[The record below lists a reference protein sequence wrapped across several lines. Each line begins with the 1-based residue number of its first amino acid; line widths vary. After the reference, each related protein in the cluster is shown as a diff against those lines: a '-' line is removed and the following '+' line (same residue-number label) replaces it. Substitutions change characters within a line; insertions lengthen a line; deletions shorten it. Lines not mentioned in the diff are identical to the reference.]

1 MKNFINI
8 SDLSSKE
15 LRAIIDE
22 AKIRKLNRKNFN
34 KSAPDNDKPFEG
46 KSMAMIFEKPS
57 TRTRMSFDIAVKQ
70 LGGSTII
77 LNPEG
82 IHYGKGN
89 ETLKDTAKVL
99 TEYVD
104 IVMLRTSSHKNLEEF
119 GKHLEI
125 PIINGLSDQSHP
137 CQIMS
142 DILTFEEKKGSIT
155 GKTISW
161 LGDGNNNMSNSL
173 IEAAGKFDFQL
184 KIGCPKKYNPNKNML
199 HWARKNKVKLLIT
212 DKPEE
217 AVKNSDCVMTD
228 KWISMNDKVNK
239 KIKKKHLK
247 NYQVNKSLMLKANSN
262 AIFMHCLPVGRGEEV
277 TDEVIDGKQS
287 VVWLQALNRV
297 HAQKSILLYCFGK
310 LR

>member
-8 SDLSSKE
+8 SDHSSSD

-22 AKIRKLNRKNFN
+22 AKTRKLSRKGFN
-34 KSAPDNDKPFEG
+34 KSAPDDDKPFEG

-57 TRTRMSFDIAVKQ
+57 TRTRMSFDIAAKQ
-70 LGGSTII
+70 LGGSSII
-77 LNPEG
+77 LNPDG
-82 IHYGKGN
+82 IHYGKGD

-119 GKHLEI
+119 GKHLDI
-125 PIINGLSDQSHP
+125 PIINSLSDKSHP

-142 DILTFEEKKGSIT
+142 DILTYEESNGLIT
-155 GKTISW
+155 GKTVSW
-161 LGDGNNNMSNSL
+161 LGDGDNNMSNSL
-173 IEAAGKFDFQL
+173 IEAAGKFKFNL
-184 KIGCPKKYNPNKNML
+184 KIGCPKKYAPGKKIL
-199 HWARKNKVKLLIT
+199 GWAKKNKVNLLIT
-212 DKPEE
+212 QKPDE

-228 KWISMNDKVNK
+228 KWVSMNDKVNK
-239 KIKKKHLK
+239 KTKKKVLK
-247 NYQVNKSLMLKANSN
+247 PFQVNKKLMKKANSN

-287 VVWLQALNRV
+287 VVWRQALNRV
-297 HAQKSILLYCFGK
+297 HAQKSIIKWCLD
-310 LR
+310 